1 VYSLVIHMAT
11 PYKVQCDY
19 KLIDVFVM
27 PDGTS
32 VSVYLLARKSS
43 IKRYCEDTE
52 LDFKDGLKR
61 LYYDWK
67 PN

>member
-1 VYSLVIHMAT
+1 
-11 PYKVQCDY
+11 
-19 KLIDVFVM
+19 M